1 MDFKE
6 NWRLYQNYIIIGV
19 LSLISVFF
27 LPMLGTEVGI
37 GFKVPNTTAGWVVW
51 TLTKLCIVAINIML
65 LDQFIKQA
73 KVNVRN
79 NENFKEANEYY
90 YAKTEED
97 EYLPSPKEYISSL
110 YKKKGITNTITSA
123 LSVFGLT
130 SAILSFDWVSM
141 LTYLFTIVFG
151 LVFGWITMN
160 NVEDYWT
167 DTYYRRYKRDKAQE
181 QAKKDLE
188 LAEAERAKQENDSA
202 CIDCRDD
209 ILDSSMGACDISN
222 NYKPLVVDSNFCDY
236 RFLGRA
242 VYPSDSSSASP
253 NSVCGQSLRQN

>member
-6 NWRLYQNYIIIGV
+6 KWRFYQNYIIIGI

-37 GFKVPNTTAGWVVW
+37 GFKVPNTLAGWIVW
-51 TLTKLCIVAINIML
+51 ALTKLCIVAINIML

-73 KVNVRN
+73 KVNVRDD
-79 NENFKEANEYY
+79 EHFKEANEYY
-90 YAKTEED
+90 YSKTEEE
-97 EYLPSPKEYISSL
+97 EYLPAPKEYISSL
-110 YKKKGITNTITSA
+110 YRKKGITNVITSA

-130 SAILSFDWVSM
+130 SAILTFDWVSM
-141 LTYLFTIVFG
+141 LTYLFTIIFG
-151 LVFGWITMN
+151 LVFGWMTMN

-181 QAKKDLE
+181 QTKKDLE
-188 LAEAERAKQENDSA
+188 LAKTERIQQADDSS
-202 CIDCRDD
+202 CVDSRDN
-209 ILDSSMGACDISN
+209 ILDSSVGSSNISADN
-222 NYKPLVVDSNFCDY
+222 QPVVLDNNFCDY

-242 VYPSDSSSASP
+242 TDTSNSASDSIY
-253 NSVCGQSLRQN
+253 NVYGQTIQ